1 MTELATRRIV
11 AAMLGA
17 TIVVATLHATPAW
30 SRPMRGARPVQSW
43 QDLSPNDRQ
52 RALVESV
59 VQLSQGLALDLVVEG
74 VETEAEREALV
85 DLGVERGQGYLFS
98 RPVER
103 DVAAMLLVAPGLATA
118 GDRSS

>member
-52 RALVESV
+52 RALENLQRYQRLPESGR
-59 VQLSQGLALDLVVEG
+59 Q
-74 VETEAEREALV
+74 R
-85 DLGVERGQGYLFS
+85 
-98 RPVER
+98 
-103 DVAAMLLVAPGLATA
+103 M
-118 GDRSS
+118 DRSYESWRGMGPGGRARVQQDDGKYRQRSPDQRRGFEDKYQRWKSGKGQ